1 MEGPDRGRVI
11 LLANAVALT
20 DCTFK
25 VGRAGRQRVLREQ
38 CKNVH
43 AGVVG
48 QLCAFEPKDAGAP
61 AGGLGAPLAKT
72 VLHVPRLSAEHL
84 LNALPGQAAR
94 AVTYDP
100 YRFSTFVDEET
111 LQPVQSAQRAVLT
124 RKRVW
129 VPAPAG

>member
-20 DCTFK
+20 DCAFR

-43 AGVVG
+43 AGVTG
-48 QLCAFEPKDAGAP
+48 QLCAFEPKDP
-61 AGGLGAPLAKT
+61 GAPLARAT
-72 VLHVPRLSAEHL
+72 PGVPQLSAECL
-84 LNALPGQAAR
+84 LSALPAHAAR

-100 YRFSTFVDEET
+100 YRFSTFVDEDT
-111 LQPVQSAQRAVLT
+111 LQPVQSAERAVLT

-129 VPAPAG
+129 VPAAG